1 MPQSLQ
7 TMRITEEETLAQGSL
22 NAQQR
27 QAIHHGEGPLLVV
40 AGAGTGKTMVIT
52 HRIAHLINSKR
63 AKPEEILALTFTEK
77 AAAEMSARVDLLVP
91 YGFMDVWISTFHA
104 FGDRV
109 LRDHALELGLVPD
122 FRVLS
127 RSEQIV
133 FLREHLFAL
142 PLSYYR
148 PLGDPTRHLEALA
161 SVISRAK
168 DEDVSPEEYLA
179 YAQSVH
185 EAAQANPE
193 EEELQ
198 ERSRQQM
205 EIAKT
210 YQRYQEL
217 MASAGYIDFG
227 DQISLALKLL
237 REHPLVLRK
246 YQEQYR
252 YILVDEFQ
260 DTNYAQFQLV
270 KLLAAGHQNITVV
283 GDDDQSIYKFRGAA
297 ISNILNFLDVYP
309 EAKQIV
315 LTRNYRSPQA
325 ILDAAYRLIR
335 HNDPDRLEVKNGIE
349 KRLSAQHSKRGEVRH
364 LHFDT
369 ISSEADAVAQTIE
382 ELKEREGLK
391 YQDFAILVRA
401 NADADPFLRSLNM
414 RGIPWRFSGNQGLY
428 AREEIRVLIA
438 FLRCLADFQD
448 SVSLFSLATSEIY
461 RLDALD
467 LVPGMSLA
475 SRRHLSL
482 YYLFFHLE
490 DFPELKEISE
500 EGRAIIG
507 KIREDLQKFSRMAH
521 QRRTG
526 EVLYE
531 FLSATGYLKRLA
543 SANDPGQEEKV
554 RNLARF
560 FNILHEV
567 SGLLAKDRV
576 FDFLKHLQMLMEA
589 GDDPAVAEADP
600 DLDAAQVLTV
610 HKAKGLEF
618 PVVFLV
624 GLVSDRF
631 PSRQRR
637 DPIELPPEL
646 VKEILPGGDVHL
658 QEERRLFN
666 VGMTRAQRYLYLTS
680 AADYGGSRPK
690 KVSRFLLEALDKPQA
705 DLSALKATPLE
716 IIQRHAPPVQEGSKE
731 LGVIPAEQILTL
743 SHRQVDDYRTCP
755 LKYKYIH
762 VLRVPILSH
771 HTVIYGNA
779 LHQAVKELLRG
790 KMAGRPPGME
800 RLLAVF
806 EGSWRSEG
814 FLSREHEEQ
823 RLEAGRRA
831 LGNFYERESLNSA
844 VPTYVERDFSFS
856 LDHDRI
862 VGRWDRLDIREGQ
875 GRIIDYKSSE
885 VKDQKEADRKTR
897 ESLQLKIYALAYR
910 EMFGQLPEVVE
921 LHYLGSPW
929 SGVLRV
935 QEKHLEEARKAIQEA
950 SLGIRLRHFE
960 ANPGYIDCGYC
971 PYEAICPHTGAD
983 PAAREGKGTL
993 PC

>member
-1 MPQSLQ
+1 MK
-7 TMRITEEETLAQGSL
+7 ITEEETVLPKRL

-52 HRIAHLINSKR
+52 HRIAHLINAKR

-77 AAAEMSARVDLLVP
+77 AAAEMSERVDLLVP
-91 YGFMDVWISTFHA
+91 YGFMDVAISTFHA

-148 PLGDPTRHLEALA
+148 PLGDPTRHLQALA

-179 YAQSVH
+179 YAQSLK
-185 EAAQANPE
+185 EAARAHPE
-193 EEELQ
+193 DEGLQ

-205 EIAKT
+205 EIAET
-210 YQRYQEL
+210 YKRYQEL

-227 DQISLALKLL
+227 DQISLVLKLF
-237 REHPLVLRK
+237 REHPLILRK
-246 YQEQYR
+246 YQERYR
-252 YILVDEFQ
+252 YLLIDEFQ

-270 KLLAAGHQNITVV
+270 KLMAALHQNITVV

-297 ISNILNFLDVYP
+297 ISNILSFLDVYP
-309 EAKQIV
+309 QAKQIV
-315 LTRNYRSPQA
+315 LTQNYRSPQA
-325 ILDAAYRLIR
+325 LLDVAYRLIR
-335 HNDPDRLEVKNGIE
+335 HNDPDRLEVRNAVD
-349 KRLSAQHSKRGEVRH
+349 KRLSAQPGRRGEVRH

-369 ISSEADAVAQTIE
+369 LSSEADGVAQTIE
-382 ELKEREGLK
+382 ELKKREGLR

-414 RGIPWRFSGNQGLY
+414 KGIPWRFSGNQGLY
-428 AREEIRVLIA
+428 AREEIRLLIA

-461 RLDALD
+461 QMDALD
-467 LVPGMSLA
+467 LVPCMNLA

-482 YYLFFHLE
+482 HHVFFHLE
-490 DFPELKEISE
+490 DFPELEGISE
-500 EGRAIIG
+500 EGRATIE
-507 KIREDLQKFSRMAH
+507 KIRSDLQKFSRMAH

-531 FLSATGYLKRLA
+531 FLTATGYLKRLA
-543 SANDPGQEEKV
+543 SANDPGEEEKV

-560 FNILHEV
+560 FNLLHEV
-567 SGLLAKDRV
+567 SGLLVKDRV
-576 FDFLKHLQMLMEA
+576 FDFLQHLQMLMEA

-600 DLDAAQVLTV
+600 DLDAVQVLTV

-631 PSRQRR
+631 PSRQRKE
-637 DPIELPPEL
+637 PIELPPEL
-646 VKEILPGGDVHL
+646 AKEILPAGDFHL
-658 QEERRLFN
+658 QEERRLFY
-666 VGMTRAQRYLYLTS
+666 VGMTRAQRRLYLTS
-680 AADYGGSRPK
+680 AADYGGGRPK
-690 KVSRFLLEALDKPQA
+690 KVSRFLLEAMDRPQA
-705 DLSALKATPLE
+705 DFSALKATPME
-716 IIQRHAPPVQEGSKE
+716 VIQRHAPRAREASKE
-731 LGVIPAEQILTL
+731 GGTIPPGKTLTL
-743 SHRQVDDYRTCP
+743 SHRQVDDYLTCP

-762 VLRVPILSH
+762 VLGVPILTH
-771 HTVIYGNA
+771 HTVTYGYA
-779 LHQAVKELLRG
+779 LHQAVCEYLRG
-790 KMAGRPPGME
+790 KMAGRPPEME

-831 LGNFYERESLNSA
+831 LIQFYEREAKDPSL
-844 VPTYVERDFSFS
+844 PTHVEREFSFS
-856 LDHDRI
+856 LDDDRI
-862 VGRWDRLDIREGQ
+862 IGRWDRLDLRDGQ

-885 VKDQKEADRKTR
+885 VRDQKEADRKTR

-910 EMFGQLPEVVE
+910 EMFGQLPETVE
-921 LHYLGSPW
+921 LHFLGSPW
-929 SGVLRV
+929 VGALRV

-950 SLGIRLRHFE
+950 SLGIRLRRFQADPE
-960 ANPGYIDCGYC
+960 YIACGYC
-971 PYEAICPHTGAD
+971 PYEAICPHMGTD
-983 PAAREGKGTL
+983 PRPREGKGGA